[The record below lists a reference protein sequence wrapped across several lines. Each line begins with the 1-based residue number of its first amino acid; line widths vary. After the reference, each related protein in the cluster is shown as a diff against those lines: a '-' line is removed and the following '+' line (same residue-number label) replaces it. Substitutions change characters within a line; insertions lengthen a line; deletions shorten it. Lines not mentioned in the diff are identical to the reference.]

1 MATKEAK
8 PNGQYFLEEHVEEYF
23 QNILISDLP
32 GVGYST
38 TTKLNQLNWKTCYD
52 LQQLT
57 LVRIQQE
64 LGKKLGET
72 LNNYCRG
79 IDNKPLTYDQVR
91 AKHSACIDRTRYM
104 RTIYILTDQKVG
116 VSRSELWHSFH
127 PRSRIEHISA
137 STVYRSS

>member
-8 PNGQYFLEEHVEEYF
+8 PNGQYFLEDHVEEYF

-79 IDNKPLTYDQVR
+79 IDNKPLTFDQVR
-91 AKHSACIDRTRYM
+91 VKHPVCIERTHN
-104 RTIYILTDQKVG
+104 THASF
-116 VSRSELWHSFH
+116 VS
-127 PRSRIEHISA
+127 
-137 STVYRSS
+137 

>member
-79 IDNKPLTYDQVR
+79 IDNKPLTFDQVR
-91 AKHSACIDRTRYM
+91 VKHPVCIQRTHNSHASF
-104 RTIYILTDQKVG
+104 
-116 VSRSELWHSFH
+116 VS
-127 PRSRIEHISA
+127 
-137 STVYRSS
+137 